1 MQDELALVREEQDS
15 LCQQRR
21 TEAAKQEQNDRLMK
35 TLDEDSHQVAAKE
48 QRLMEG
54 YAEWFEAQLQVSS
67 LSSQP
72 VTQCVEEREC

>member
-1 MQDELALVREEQDS
+1 
-15 LCQQRR
+15 
-21 TEAAKQEQNDRLMK
+21 MK